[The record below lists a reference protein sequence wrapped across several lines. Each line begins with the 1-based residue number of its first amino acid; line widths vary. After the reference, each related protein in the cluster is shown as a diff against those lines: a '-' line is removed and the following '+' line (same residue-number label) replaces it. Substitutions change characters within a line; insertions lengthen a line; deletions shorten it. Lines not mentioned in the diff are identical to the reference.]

1 MPYMQA
7 YIHIIQFFVYTT
19 MMDLDFL
26 HLIKRIRKYLRPYHN
41 RVLLDSY
48 LKKQI
53 IIKSFKVM
61 PYPSFN
67 TIHLHGA
74 LKMVTL
80 FILNKTINY
89 LNIHNPHYQIGLN
102 PLMSIPAN
110 KSLIP
115 FTLSFQITKT
125 QKILGRIST

>member
-1 MPYMQA
+1 MQES
-7 YIHIIQFFVYTT
+7 IHTIQFIVYTI
-19 MMDLDFL
+19 MMGLDFL
-26 HLIKRIRKYLRPYHN
+26 HLIKRIRKYLRLYHN

-48 LKKQI
+48 LKKQT
-53 IIKSFKVM
+53 IIKSFKAM

-115 FTLSFQITKT
+115 FTLSFQIMTI

>member
-1 MPYMQA
+1 MQA
-7 YIHIIQFFVYTT
+7 YIHLIQFFVYTT
-19 MMDLDFL
+19 MMGLDFL
-26 HLIKRIRKYLRPYHN
+26 HLIKPIRKYLRLFLNP
-41 RVLLDSY
+41 VLLDYY

-53 IIKSFKVM
+53 IIKSFKAM

-67 TIHLHGA
+67 MIHLLGA
-74 LKMVTL
+74 LKTETL
-80 FILNKTINY
+80 SILNKTINY
-89 LNIHNPHYQIGLN
+89 PNIPKPLYQTGLN

-125 QKILGRIST
+125 QKI

>member
-1 MPYMQA
+1 MQES
-7 YIHIIQFFVYTT
+7 IHTIQFIVYTI
-19 MMDLDFL
+19 MMGLDFL
-26 HLIKRIRKYLRPYHN
+26 HLIKRIIKYLRLYHN

-48 LKKQI
+48 LKKQT
-53 IIKSFKVM
+53 IIKSFKAM

-89 LNIHNPHYQIGLN
+89 LNIHNPHYQNGLN
-102 PLMSIPAN
+102 PLMLIPAN

-115 FTLSFQITKT
+115 FTLSFQIMTI

>member
-1 MPYMQA
+1 MQA
-7 YIHIIQFFVYTT
+7 YIHIIQFFVYTI
-19 MMDLDFL
+19 MMGLDFL

-67 TIHLHGA
+67 TIHLRGA
-74 LKMVTL
+74 LKTVIL
-80 FILNKTINY
+80 FILNKMINY
-89 LNIHNPHYQIGLN
+89 LNIHNPHYQNGLN
-102 PLMSIPAN
+102 PLISILAN

-115 FTLSFQITKT
+115 FILSFQIMKT
-125 QKILGRIST
+125 QKI

>member
-1 MPYMQA
+1 MQES
-7 YIHIIQFFVYTT
+7 IHTIQFIVYTI
-19 MMDLDFL
+19 MMGLDFL
-26 HLIKRIRKYLRPYHN
+26 HLIKPIRKYLRLYHN

-48 LKKQI
+48 LKKQT
-53 IIKSFKVM
+53 IIKLFKAM

-89 LNIHNPHYQIGLN
+89 LNIHNLHYQNGLN
-102 PLMSIPAN
+102 PLMSILAN
-110 KSLIP
+110 KSLTP
-115 FTLSFQITKT
+115 FTLSFQIMKT
-125 QKILGRIST
+125 QKI